1 MGGAARAKTIPGQT
15 EVFAVC
21 PGGNRGKVSDSLTM
35 INGNHEGGRATGM
48 EDKRYYHS
56 LTRNMV
62 TIMILVSFAPLLLI
76 TTIIGY
82 RFETSYR
89 YKVLD
94 HLEELVQK
102 HQQNI
107 NIFLNEKLA
116 YIQVLANSYTFEQL
130 SDEVFLEHKLKVLQE
145 AYGGIF
151 VDLGVVNDKGIQIS
165 YAGAFRLDKAD
176 YSGAEWFQ
184 KAISRKYFIS
194 DVFLGLR
201 HQPHFIVTVKLQREE
216 EAAWI
221 LRATID
227 FETFNSLVE
236 SIRIGETGSAFIIN
250 REGEFQT
257 KSHMEP
263 ALGKEFLMRLL
274 SKTAS
279 EDGYQVIGEDGFG
292 AVHSVKGPERTM
304 ERDVLAGEMSY
315 NGKTFIYVTTPLKSG
330 EWILAYQQDEADAF
344 SDMDHARKLTIF
356 IFILGGFGIAL
367 MAIVLSRK
375 MVRRIERADLEKE
388 MMNEQ
393 VIEAGKLASVGELA
407 AGIAHE
413 INNPIAIMVEEA
425 GWIGDLLME
434 EEFSESENLSEFTRA
449 LSQIRTQGERCKEIT
464 HKLLSFARRTDPR
477 MRDVHL
483 NDLIEEILDIS
494 EQRSKFSNV
503 KIVKNLTSN
512 LPLISA
518 SPSEVQQV
526 LLNLINNAI
535 DAIGAG
541 GGTIEITSRSENG
554 MVVVDV
560 ADNGHGI
567 PKAILSRIF
576 DPFFTT
582 KPVGK
587 GTGLGLSICFG
598 IIKKMGG
605 EISVNSA
612 VGVGT
617 TFHVR
622 FPQATSTGD

>member
-1 MGGAARAKTIPGQT
+1 
-15 EVFAVC
+15 
-21 PGGNRGKVSDSLTM
+21 
-35 INGNHEGGRATGM
+35 M

-62 TIMILVSFAPLLLI
+62 TIMILVSFTPLLLI
-76 TTIIGY
+76 TAIIGY

-89 YKVLD
+89 DKVLD

-130 SDEVFLEHKLKVLQE
+130 SDEAFLEQKLRVLQE

-151 VDLGVVNDKGIQIS
+151 VDLGVVNDEGIQMS
-165 YAGAFRLDKAD
+165 YAGSYKLVKAD
-176 YSGAEWFQ
+176 YSQTEWFK
-184 KAISRKYFIS
+184 KAITRKHFIS

-201 HQPHFIVTVKLQREE
+201 HQPHFIVTVKKQRAEGAE
-216 EAAWI
+216 WI

-236 SIRIGETGSAFIIN
+236 SIRIGETGSGFIIN
-250 REGEFQT
+250 REGELQT
-257 KSHMEP
+257 KSHLDSS
-263 ALGKEFLMRLL
+263 LGKELISRLL
-274 SKTAS
+274 SKSGPVPAS
-279 EDGYQVIGEDGFG
+279 DDPGSDEAETLLKSSE
-292 AVHSVKGPERTM
+292 SVTEN
-304 ERDVLAGEMSY
+304 EILVGEMSY
-315 NGKTFIYVTTPLKSG
+315 NEKKLIYVTTPLKSG

-344 SDMDHARKLTIF
+344 SDLRQARKLTIG
-356 IFILGGFGIAL
+356 IFLLGGFSIAF
-367 MAIVLSRK
+367 MATVLSLK
-375 MVRRIERADLEKE
+375 MVKRIERADQEKE

-425 GWIGDLLME
+425 GWIEDLLVE
-434 EEFSESENLSEFTRA
+434 EEFSETENLEEFGRA

-477 MRDVHL
+477 VKDVQL
-483 NDLIEEILDIS
+483 NDLIEEIVSIS

-503 KIVKNLTSN
+503 KIAMNLASG
-512 LPLISA
+512 LPMVSA

-535 DAIGAG
+535 DAIGTG
-541 GGTIEITSRSENG
+541 GGTVEVTSRTENDN
-554 MVVVDV
+554 VVVDV
-560 ADNGHGI
+560 ADTGQGI
-567 PKAILSRIF
+567 PRAIIARIF

-605 EISVNSA
+605 EISVNSS
-612 VGVGT
+612 VGIGT

-622 FPQATSTGD
+622 LPQSKGSGESGNGK